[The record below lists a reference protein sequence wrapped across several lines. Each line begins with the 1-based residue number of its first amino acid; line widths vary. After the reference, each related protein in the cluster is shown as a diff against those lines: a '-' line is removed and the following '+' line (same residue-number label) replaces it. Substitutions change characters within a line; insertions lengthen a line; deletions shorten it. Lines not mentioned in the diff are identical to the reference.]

1 MNVYTNNSTLGNR
14 GYLHV
19 PWTLN
24 PESTLTFGTRCFQTS
39 PQNTYKS
46 RGRWGSDD
54 SVVQMYAKSVNFF
67 SACRCPQDSIHCR
80 AGDKEPVGAMTQVN
94 VR

>member
-1 MNVYTNNSTLGNR
+1 MSIYTNNSTLGNR

-24 PESTLTFGTRCFQTS
+24 PESTLTFGTRSFQTS

-46 RGRWGSDD
+46 RGRRGPDD
-54 SVVQMYAKSVNFF
+54 NVVL
-67 SACRCPQDSIHCR
+67 
-80 AGDKEPVGAMTQVN
+80 TQVILTLCPWPHGGISVILN
-94 VR
+94 TVTG